1 MWVFTKHGFVS
12 IVQHHDDPGIM
23 LVRSRTIRPLE
34 TMWPDYEVQ
43 EIKWADYR
51 YRIFVPREE
60 VSSVI
65 VDSIE
70 GIEYPN
76 FKAAC
81 TDDHEYQ
88 TALAS
93 VWWKMLETQTRE
105 GEEP

>member
-23 LVRSRTIRPLE
+23 LVRSRTIGPLE
-34 TMWPDYEVQ
+34 TMWPDYEVK

-51 YRIFVPREE
+51 YRVFVPREE
-60 VSSVI
+60 VSSVL
-65 VDSIE
+65 VDVID
-70 GIEYPN
+70 GIGYPN

-88 TALAS
+88 IALSS
-93 VWWKMLETQTRE
+93 VWWKMLEMQMRE
-105 GEEP
+105 GEGK